1 MAELVLQALVCEVRH
16 TAHTSFHRHDDDHIA
31 IAGCPTL
38 IHPWFG

>member
-16 TAHTSFHRHDDDHIA
+16 SVYLSFHWYDDDHIP